1 MKSSWKLQRCAV
13 HSCES
18 DNEETTV
25 NYAAAAGAVEGLSFA
40 AAHIP
45 RIRCKHC
52 SSMQAFVAVRRSAR
66 TTAAAAA
73 RAAQCLQN
81 FIAEQVKLL
90 TDTEF
95 AQFNDAWKGY
105 VTAAVKC
112 QPWGVDWTADR

>member
-1 MKSSWKLQRCAV
+1 MRPSWKLQRCAV
-13 HSCES
+13 HSCQRDTEQ
-18 DNEETTV
+18 TMIC
-25 NYAAAAGAVEGLSFA
+25 AAAAGAVEGLSFA

-45 RIRCKHC
+45 RLWCKHC
-52 SSMQAFVAVRRSAR
+52 SWLQAFVAVRRSAR
-66 TTAAAAA
+66 AATAASG

-81 FIAEQVKLL
+81 FIVEQVTSL

-105 VTAAVKC
+105 VTAAVEC